1 MPARTKGG
9 EQNLFMMRLRAFFQK
24 QKGNIVASDA
34 FDDFV
39 RDILP
44 YAAELPVV
52 DAEIGDTWI
61 FGTSAD
67 SKKVALYRAASRAH
81 AACVRSQSAAA
92 CASVNGEAAFH
103 DFERLLMVMGEHTWG
118 WNGGST
124 KTKSWSNKELN
135 ESLRSDKD
143 FAAAVLSWT
152 EQRKF
157 LQHAVEALP
166 EHSALRLE
174 IEHAWK
180 ELTTPKQPVKKQII
194 ARGSFRVTNCGA
206 WSVGFA
212 ADGSLNHLVER
223 NSGRVVADEAH
234 PLFWLHYEGYDD
246 NFFKKYVSEYIAG
259 VSSVWPTL
267 TAEGF
272 FKTRAKSS
280 CHQLKRLI
288 GQRILRQKTLRRSYS
303 NSVLIAPW
311 PKRKEAPRHGHKLLS
326 PAALKAA
333 LQA

>member
-1 MPARTKGG
+1 
-9 EQNLFMMRLRAFFQK
+9 MRNWRH
-24 QKGNIVASDA
+24 V
-34 FDDFV
+34 
-39 RDILP
+39 DIWH
-44 YAAELPVV
+44 ECGF
-52 DAEIGDTWI
+52 E
-61 FGTSAD
+61 
-67 SKKVALYRAASRAH
+67 KVALYRAASSTH
-81 AACVRSQSAAA
+81 AACVRSQSAA

-124 KTKSWSNKELN
+124 KTKSWSNEELK

-212 ADGSLNHLVER
+212 ADGSLNHLVSVTLGECP
-223 NSGRVVADEAH
+223 DEH
-234 PLFWLHYEGYDD
+234 PLFWLHYEGYDA
-246 NFFKKYVSEYIAG
+246 NFLKYVSEYIE
-259 VSSVWPTL
+259 VSES
-267 TAEGF
+267 
-272 FKTRAKSS
+272 
-280 CHQLKRLI
+280 
-288 GQRILRQKTLRRSYS
+288 GQ
-303 NSVLIAPW
+303 
-311 PKRKEAPRHGHKLLS
+311 H
-326 PAALKAA
+326 
-333 LQA
+333 